1 MSERIKI
8 SIDVTKVPKD
18 KIVERRYTNSAG
30 HEVVARELK
39 AEVVEMKPESQKVIK
54 SGDTWELVKTHFVAL
69 EQTKEEKEAKKNSA
83 IVGAG
88 VMFRNKAP
96 IVNDAVNPDDIPNF

>member
-1 MSERIKI
+1 MNERIKI

-18 KIVERRYTNSAG
+18 KITERRFTNSQG

-39 AEVVEMKPESQKVIK
+39 AEVVPLNEPKVIK
-54 SGDTWELVKTHFVAL
+54 TGDTWELWKTHFVAL
-69 EQTKEEKEAKKNSA
+69 EQTQEEKSVKKSGA

-88 VMFRNKAP
+88 VMFRAKTAP
-96 IVNDAVNPDDIPNF
+96 VIDDGVTADEIPF

>member
-1 MSERIKI
+1 MNERIKI

-18 KIVERRYTNSAG
+18 KIVERRFTNSQG

-39 AEVVEMKPESQKVIK
+39 MEVVALKPESQKVIK

-88 VMFRNKAP
+88 VMFRNKAVVDTQTDNEEP
-96 IVNDAVNPDDIPNF
+96 PF

>member
-1 MSERIKI
+1 MNERIKI

-18 KIVERRYTNSAG
+18 KIVERRFTNSAG

-39 AEVVEMKPESQKVIK
+39 AEVVALKPESQKVIK

-69 EQTKEEKEAKKNSA
+69 EQTKEEKAAKKNSA
-83 IVGAG
+83 IIGAG
-88 VMFRNKAP
+88 VVFRNKVP
-96 IVNDAVNPDDIPNF
+96 VVVTQTDNEEPPF

>member
-1 MSERIKI
+1 MNERIKI

-18 KIVERRYTNSAG
+18 KIVERRFTNNAG

-39 AEVVEMKPESQKVIK
+39 AEVVPLKEPKIIK
-54 SGDTWELVKTHFVAL
+54 TGDTWELWKTHFVAL
-69 EQTKEEKEAKKNSA
+69 EQTEEERKAKKSGV

-88 VMFRNKAP
+88 VMFRNKEASADVDNQQP
-96 IVNDAVNPDDIPNF
+96 PF